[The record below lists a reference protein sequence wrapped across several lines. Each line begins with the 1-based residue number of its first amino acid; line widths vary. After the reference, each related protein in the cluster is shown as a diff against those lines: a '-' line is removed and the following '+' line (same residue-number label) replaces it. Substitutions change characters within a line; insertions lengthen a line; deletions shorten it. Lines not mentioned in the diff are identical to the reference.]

1 MKSEDIAAVI
11 RARLPSA
18 EARVS
23 SADDTHFEAVVIARE
38 FGGKRPLER
47 HRLVY
52 DALGGRVGRE
62 IHALSI
68 ETYTPEEWA
77 ARQAG

>member
-1 MKSEDIAAVI
+1 MNSKEIAAAI

-18 EARVS
+18 EARVTS
-23 SADDTHFEAVVIARE
+23 DDDTHFAAVVIARE

-52 DALGGRVGRE
+52 EALGGRVGRE

-68 ETYTPEEWA
+68 EAYTPQEWA
-77 ARQAG
+77 ARNQG